1 MKIFQCPL
9 SFTVI
14 YYRNTVVYYHI
25 PTIIFAITIVSQHW
39 KVYAGDNKVD
49 TVEVSPEKNPD
60 NAGCCICS
68 AGDKVDTTEEV
79 NDEEDTGPSPIDMS
93 FPTGQG
99 CWKIFLYL
107 ISLPL
112 MGPMYITLPDTRNP
126 KCKKFFVVTF
136 LGSIIWIAAFSY
148 LMVWWATVVGQVA
161 GIPPAVSQYIVY
173 F

>member
-1 MKIFQCPL
+1 MVFIKF
-9 SFTVI
+9 
-14 YYRNTVVYYHI
+14 VVKRALKQDQILHMEGETSHYSLLQGSV
-25 PTIIFAITIVSQHW
+25 T
-39 KVYAGDNKVD
+39 
-49 TVEVSPEKNPD
+49 
-60 NAGCCICS
+60 
-68 AGDKVDTTEEV
+68 VDTTEEV
-79 NDEEDTGPSPIDMS
+79 SDEEDTGPSPIDMS

-173 F
+173 SL